1 VSVLPRSSRAT
12 EPVPSRRG
20 SLGSVRVTAHAA
32 VRDILMPVTRDPN
45 VPSLGRA
52 LLLALL
58 LLVGAA
64 IILGALGLIL
74 LTQLPENFF

>member
-1 VSVLPRSSRAT
+1 MT
-12 EPVPSRRG
+12 
-20 SLGSVRVTAHAA
+20 
-32 VRDILMPVTRDPN
+32 RDPDPN

-64 IILGALGLIL
+64 IILGALGLIV

>member
-1 VSVLPRSSRAT
+1 VFGPTSTNTDLEGVASDH
-12 EPVPSRRG
+12 G
-20 SLGSVRVTAHAA
+20 A
-32 VRDILMPVTRDPN
+32 VRDILIPVTRDPN